1 MTVLAS
7 RKFSAQNGIQ
17 KTGPWLIWLHGLW
30 GCKEEWQ
37 PIMNNAG
44 DYPSLVIDLPG
55 HGESVSFRAENFE
68 QVNQLINATLTA
80 NGIDDYWLIGY
91 SLGGRLAMYH
101 AASGKP
107 AGLRGL
113 IIEAGNPGLAT
124 ADERNARLRH
134 DNHLA
139 QQLRERPL
147 ADFLYDWYRQGVFA
161 DLSEAQRQQR
171 VAQHLHHN
179 AFAIADMLSDTSL
192 GHQPDLADILKQLT
206 VPLLYI
212 CGERDTKFCAIARAH
227 QFTLRTIPDAGH
239 NTHQANPAVF
249 AQAIRTFL
257 LLHSV

>member
-7 RKFSAQNGIQ
+7 RQFMSQ
-17 KTGPWLIWLHGLW
+17 KRGPWLVWLHGLW
-30 GCKEEWQ
+30 GSKEEWQ
-37 PIMNNAG
+37 PIINNAG
-44 DYPSLVIDLPG
+44 DYHPSLVIDLPG
-55 HGESVSFRAENFE
+55 HGGSASVRAGNFE
-68 QVNQLINATLTA
+68 QVNQQINATLSA
-80 NGIDDYWLIGY
+80 NGIDDYWLVGY

-124 ADERNARLRH
+124 EDERHARLLH
-134 DNHLA
+134 DNGLA

-161 DLSEAQRQQR
+161 DLSEEMRQQR

-179 AFAIADMLSDTSL
+179 ACAIADMLSDTSL
-192 GHQPDLADILKQLT
+192 GHQPDLADALKQLT

-212 CGERDTKFCAIARAH
+212 CGERDTKFCAIARGH
-227 QFTLRTIPDAGH
+227 QFTLQTIPDAGH
-239 NTHQANPAVF
+239 NTHQANPEAF

-257 LLHSV
+257 SLHSV